1 MVIFKV
7 NKLLADIISVDP
19 EDISAKMPLT
29 RDNGVEP
36 IDIAA
41 LVIAC
46 EKEFRITIHDE
57 DVSTFACTA
66 DLAEHIDQ
74 MLEAGLNEIPERT
87 EEDRT
92 AWFYE

>member
-1 MVIFKV
+1 M
-7 NKLLADIISVDP
+7 ADILSVDP
-19 EDISAKMPLT
+19 EDISTRTPLT
-29 RDNGVEP
+29 KDYDIDP

-46 EKEFRITIHDE
+46 EKVFKVTIHDE
-57 DVSTFACTA
+57 HVLAFGSLQE
-66 DLAEHIDQ
+66 LAEHIDQ
-74 MLEAGLNEIPERT
+74 LLEAGIYDAPEVS